1 MSVLQWALLIVGA
14 AAVIAVYVISRR
26 SNRLPNSWEPP
37 SSRGGAPRSL
47 PGLPGKPGADQMDM
61 FAQGSRGGEFDEF
74 GVGKPRKRTEAE
86 LAAAAVA
93 AGQEPAAA
101 PPAAPVEDKI
111 VTLLIAEREGTAI
124 FGPKIHLA
132 LQAQGL
138 SFGEHRIYHR
148 LQGGKA
154 VFSVASLVKPGA
166 LDPAEQQGF
175 STPGLTMFMLLP
187 GPAKPAAALQDMI
200 ATAQALASALNAEVF
215 DASRQQFTAETA
227 RTLKADVGSWAQR
240 NGV

>member
-14 AAVIAVYVISRR
+14 IAVIAVYVISRR
-26 SNRLPNSWEPP
+26 SNRLPNTWEPP
-37 SSRGGAPRSL
+37 SARGSAPRVAGS
-47 PGLPGKPGADQMDM
+47 LPGKPGTDQMDM
-61 FAQGSRGGEFDEF
+61 FSQGSRGSEFDEF
-74 GVGKPRKRTEAE
+74 GVGKPRKRSAAE
-86 LAAAAVA
+86 LFAEETAAAA
-93 AGQEPAAA
+93 PA
-101 PPAAPVEDKI
+101 PKPPVEDKI

-138 SFGEHRIYHR
+138 QFGEHRIYHR
-148 LQGGKA
+148 LQAGKA

-166 LDPAEQQGF
+166 LDPGEQQGF
-175 STPGLTMFMLLP
+175 ATPGLTVFMLLP
-187 GPAKPAAALQDMI
+187 GPAKPAAALQDML

-215 DASRQQFTAETA
+215 DASRQPLTAETA

-240 NGV
+240 NGL

>member
-26 SNRLPNSWEPP
+26 SSRLPKDWEPP
-37 SSRGGAPRSL
+37 SGRGSAPRGGV

-74 GVGKPRKRTEAE
+74 GVGKPRKRTEQD
-86 LAAAAVA
+86 LF
-93 AGQEPAAA
+93 GEPVAAA
-101 PPAAPVEDKI
+101 PAAAAPVEEKI

-138 SFGEHRIYHR
+138 QFGDHRIYHR

-154 VFSVASLVKPGA
+154 VFSVASLVKPGL

-175 STPGLTMFMLLP
+175 STPGLTVFMLLP
-187 GPAKPAAALQDMI
+187 GPARPGAALQDMI
-200 ATAQALASALNAEVF
+200 STAQSLANALNAEVF
-215 DASRQQFTAETA
+215 DASRQPLTPDNA
-227 RTLKADVGSWAQR
+227 RTLKADVGAWAQR
-240 NGV
+240 NSVAL

>member
-26 SNRLPNSWEPP
+26 SNRLPKDWEPP
-37 SSRGGAPRSL
+37 SARGNVPRGV
-47 PGLPGKPGADQMDM
+47 PGLPGKPGSDQMDM

-74 GVGKPRKRTEAE
+74 GVGKPRKRAEPGLFGEAE
-86 LAAAAVA
+86 
-93 AGQEPAAA
+93 EPAAA
-101 PPAAPVEDKI
+101 PAAPKVEEKI

-138 SFGEHRIYHR
+138 AFGEHRIYHR
-148 LQGGKA
+148 QQAGKT
-154 VFSVASLVKPGA
+154 VFSVASLVKPGV

-175 STPGLTMFMLLP
+175 STPGLTVFMLLP
-187 GPAKPAAALQDMI
+187 GPAKPGAALQDMI
-200 ATAQALASALNAEVF
+200 STAQSLANALNAEVF
-215 DASRQQFTAETA
+215 DASRQPLTPDNA
-227 RTLKADVGSWAQR
+227 RTLKADVGAWAQR
-240 NGV
+240 NGIAL